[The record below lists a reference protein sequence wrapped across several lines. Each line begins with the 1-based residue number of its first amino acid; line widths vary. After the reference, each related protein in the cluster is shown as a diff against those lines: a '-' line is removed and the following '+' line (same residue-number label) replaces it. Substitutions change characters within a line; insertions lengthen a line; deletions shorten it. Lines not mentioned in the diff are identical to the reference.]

1 MNKKKNLMETL
12 YSDEWHSKTIE
23 KHLSKIK
30 ISAYYFFPRNK
41 EDYEDL
47 YQETML
53 KIWKNRSRYAQSS
66 KASYMSWVQSI
77 MRNIFFDTLRKNK
90 YIKNGL
96 ADYWHIAERSTE
108 SSAIST
114 IIMKECEEVLKT
126 AKGDAEFVLY
136 MRIEGY
142 SFDEINYFLGKPP
155 RNSTSRIKMTKL
167 RKEIGSKL
175 MHIIYG
181 EQIHIPKRKRI
192 LNE

>member
-1 MNKKKNLMETL
+1 METL

-30 ISAYYFFPRNK
+30 ISAYCFFPRNK

-66 KASYMSWVQSI
+66 KASYMSWVQTV
-77 MRNIFFDTLRKNK
+77 MKNIFRDILRKKK

-96 ADYWHIAERSTE
+96 ANYWHVAERSTE

-114 IIMKECEEVLKT
+114 ITMKECEEVLKT

-136 MRIEGY
+136 MRIQGY

-155 RNSTSRIKMTKL
+155 RNSTSRIKMAKL
-167 RKEIGSKL
+167 RKQLGPTL
-175 MHIIYG
+175 THIVHG
-181 EQIHIPKRKRI
+181 EQIKIPKSVPLHRKIRSS
-192 LNE
+192 